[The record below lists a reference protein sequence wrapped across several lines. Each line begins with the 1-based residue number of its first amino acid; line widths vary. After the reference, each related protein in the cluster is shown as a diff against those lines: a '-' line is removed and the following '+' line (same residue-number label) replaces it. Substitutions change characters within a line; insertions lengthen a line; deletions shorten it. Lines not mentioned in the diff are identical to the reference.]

1 MRSVRLFVLSDS
13 TMPLYQPVS
22 FINGQWEG
30 ATSGATFDVIN
41 PATGDVIE
49 KVADLS
55 AADCVKA
62 IDAAQAAFP

>member
-1 MRSVRLFVLSDS
+1 
-13 TMPLYQPVS
+13 MPLYQPVS

-55 AADCVKA
+55 AAGLRQSDRM
-62 IDAAQAAFP
+62 QLRRHFQSGRH